1 MEGIVL
7 ALGGGGVRG
16 GAHTAVLDVLT
27 EARIPIVGLAGSS
40 AGALAAA
47 AYAFGIT
54 VHHKELSEWLKDPE
68 LERLQK
74 TGALYQV
81 SRLLDFVR
89 RPYLAEGTRIRQG
102 YRTLFGDRRIEES
115 PVPLVIQACDL
126 DTGEVVM
133 LRAGPV
139 SEALAA
145 SSAVPSIFPPVQW
158 HGRLLVDGDVA
169 EKVPVTAARALQA
182 GPVVAVDISNR
193 TQPSKPKSALEAA
206 LQAGEASR
214 RRLLSMALAQ
224 ADVVIS
230 LAADP
235 PIETFDYAKA
245 DLAYELGRKRA
256 EEALPKI
263 EQLLK
268 RQSLTRPEG
277 QTILRPWWSRL
288 LQPKSQPQKPDQIPG
303 QPEPRKP
310 QTPKA

>member
-27 EARIPIVGLAGSS
+27 EAQIPIVGLAGSS

-47 AYAFGIT
+47 LYAFGIQ
-54 VHHKELSEWLKDPE
+54 VRHNELSEWLKDPE

-74 TGALYQV
+74 TGALHQV
-81 SRLLDFVR
+81 TRLVDFVR
-89 RPYLAEGTRIRQG
+89 RPYLAEGARIRQG
-102 YRTLFGDRRIEES
+102 YRALFGERRIEDS
-115 PVPLVIQACDL
+115 PIPLVIQACDFN
-126 DTGEVVM
+126 TGELVM

-145 SSAVPSIFPPVQW
+145 SSAVPSIFPPVPW

-169 EKVPVTAARALQA
+169 EKVPVTAAKALQA
-182 GPVVAVDISNR
+182 GPIVAVDVSNR
-193 TQPSKPKSALEAA
+193 VVPAEPKSALEAA

-235 PIETFDYAKA
+235 PIETFDYTKA
-245 DLAYELGRKRA
+245 DLAYQLGRQRA
-256 EEALPKI
+256 EEALPRI
-263 EQLLK
+263 RQLLA
-268 RQSLTRPEG
+268 RP
-277 QTILRPWWSRL
+277 TPASKAWWSRFA
-288 LQPKSQPQKPDQIPG
+288 QPKPQAAKTNPVAG
-303 QPEPRKP
+303 QAKGQKQHHP
-310 QTPKA
+310 

>member
-27 EARIPIVGLAGSS
+27 QAKIPIVGLAGSS

-47 AYAFGIT
+47 TYAFGIT
-54 VHHKELSEWLKDPE
+54 VQHNDLSQWLKDPE

-74 TGALYQV
+74 NGALHQV
-81 SRLLDFVR
+81 SRMVDFVR
-89 RPYLAEGTRIRQG
+89 RPYLAEGIKIRQG
-102 YRTLFGDRRIEES
+102 YRTLFGDRRIEDS
-115 PVPLVIQACDL
+115 PIPLIIQACDFN
-126 DTGEVVM
+126 TGEVVM

-169 EKVPVTAARALQA
+169 EKVPVTAAKALLA
-182 GPVVAVDISNR
+182 GPVVAVDVSNR
-193 TQPSKPKSALEAA
+193 IMPSEPKSALEAA

-235 PIETFDYAKA
+235 PIETFDYTKA
-245 DLAYELGRKRA
+245 DLAYELGHKRA
-256 EEALPKI
+256 EEALPRI
-263 EQLLK
+263 QQLLAIPPVANK
-268 RQSLTRPEG
+268 
-277 QTILRPWWSRL
+277 PWWSRFA
-288 LQPKSQPQKPDQIPG
+288 QPKPQASKTNPIANKPESQKQNHP
-303 QPEPRKP
+303 
-310 QTPKA
+310 

>member
-27 EARIPIVGLAGSS
+27 EAKIPIVGLAGSS

-54 VHHKELSEWLKDPE
+54 VPYSVLSEWLKDPE

-74 TGALYQV
+74 NGALYQV
-81 SRLLDFVR
+81 SRMVDFVR
-89 RPYLAEGTRIRQG
+89 RPYLAEGLKIRQG
-102 YRTLFGDRRIEES
+102 YRTLFGDHRIEES
-115 PVPLVIQACDL
+115 PIPLVIQACDFN
-126 DTGEVVM
+126 TGEVVM

-139 SEALAA
+139 AEALAA

-182 GPVVAVDISNR
+182 GPIVAVDISNR
-193 TQPSKPKSALEAA
+193 MIPSEPKSALEAA

-235 PIETFDYAKA
+235 PIETFDYTKA

-256 EEALPKI
+256 EEALPRI
-263 EQLLK
+263 QQLLTK
-268 RQSLTRPEG
+268 PPLPS
-277 QTILRPWWSRL
+277 RPWWSRFT
-288 LQPKSQPQKPDQIPG
+288 QPKPQASKPNPIASQSDAQKQNHP
-303 QPEPRKP
+303 
-310 QTPKA
+310 

>member
-27 EARIPIVGLAGSS
+27 QAKIPIVGLAGSS

-47 AYAFGIT
+47 TYAFGIT
-54 VHHKELSEWLKDPE
+54 VQHNDLSEWLKDPE

-74 TGALYQV
+74 NGALHQV
-81 SRLLDFVR
+81 SRLVDFVR
-89 RPYLAEGTRIRQG
+89 RPYLAEGTKIRQG
-102 YRTLFGDRRIEES
+102 YRTLFGDRRIEDS
-115 PVPLVIQACDL
+115 PIPLVIQACDFN
-126 DTGEVVM
+126 TGELVM

-169 EKVPVTAARALQA
+169 EKVPVTAAKALQL
-182 GPVVAVDISNR
+182 GPIVAVDVSNR
-193 TQPSKPKSALEAA
+193 VVPSEPKSALEAA

-214 RRLLSMALAQ
+214 RRLLSMALSQ
-224 ADVVIS
+224 ADMVIS

-235 PIETFDYAKA
+235 PIETFDYTKA
-245 DLAYELGRKRA
+245 DLAYQLGRKRA
-256 EEALPKI
+256 EEALPRI
-263 EQLLK
+263 EQLLTK
-268 RQSLTRPEG
+268 STSSSK
-277 QTILRPWWSRL
+277 PWWSRFAQPKPRASKSNPVTH
-288 LQPKSQPQKPDQIPG
+288 QPKSQKQHHP
-303 QPEPRKP
+303 
-310 QTPKA
+310 